1 MDCNIVCIVRSIFP
15 AYSRTYMSTVWTVE
29 RNSGARAGLVAG
41 NVRKQLWR
49 PQLMTRVEFFQLFP
63 EGLILDERTL
73 LDILK
78 ILK

>member
-1 MDCNIVCIVRSIFP
+1 
-15 AYSRTYMSTVWTVE
+15 
-29 RNSGARAGLVAG
+29 
-41 NVRKQLWR
+41 
-49 PQLMTRVEFFQLFP
+49 MTRVEFFQLFP